1 MAFVLSSVSG
11 NLISAASAG
20 YAPTNSGDVSAIAS
34 SYQVV
39 SATGTQLY
47 AGTAY
52 ATSINEAPLSA
63 ARAGNAANA
72 SLANSAYY
80 DGTGRLISALPDSA
94 AVSAIASAYAES
106 AASSKQDTLAFGYDG
121 SGNISSIDG
130 SSLAGQGGGEQ
141 VVTSLQ
147 YATSQSGAIVG
158 STTGFQA
165 GYGERV
171 FSADYYPYS
180 NWQGYQSATSLE
192 CLHFTSDRSE
202 VTSQIGYPF
211 DLYMLPYGA
220 TNQGNIYDTS
230 DIVNY
235 GALSYGSFYGPE
247 DFRIA
252 TGVGILSGYSAVL
265 DFDVTSLPFNT
276 NYGPAMWG
284 HDGGEILDDDTSKKP
299 VFGIVVGGGSNEG
312 RFLPF
317 VGGSSV
323 LDFGAITT
331 VSSVSG
337 INTLSI
343 MGIGGAGGID
353 SATCSAI
360 ASAYAESAAS
370 SKQDTLA
377 FAYNTADQ
385 ISSINGSALGGMDE
399 AAVSG
404 IASAYAESA
413 VSSKL
418 DASASSSFYTTANES
433 GFITGVDLSP
443 YQTTADMSSYIP
455 TSMSSD
461 FQQVT
466 GMSSYALSA
475 DVSGTVDLVS
485 TQSANWGGSALAL
498 SAGPGVKLEKSGNTL
513 VASTD
518 ETLLWS
524 DSVGSATVTASEN
537 IFNFERCRV
546 TYMGGAAIRGE
557 VESDIS
563 SSISTYN
570 LTFPYFRPDST
581 NFIQFQCTT
590 MTVSNNGTT
599 VDFTDGKRLWLPPSE
614 GSIGND
620 TQPIQCT
627 KIVGINRTAEA

>member
-34 SYQVV
+34 AYQVV

-47 AGTAY
+47 AGTTY
-52 ATSINEAPLSA
+52 VTSVNEASISA
-63 ARAGNAANA
+63 DRAGRAGNAT
-72 SLANSAYY
+72 LATSAYY
-80 DGTGRLISALPDSA
+80 DTNARFISALPDSA
-94 AVSAIASAYAES
+94 AVSAIASAYTTG
-106 AASSKQDTLAFGYDG
+106 KQDTLAFGYDG

-130 SSLAGQGGGEQ
+130 SSLAGQGGEQ

-147 YATSQSGAIVG
+147 YATSQSGAIIG
-158 STTGFQA
+158 STTGYQA

-171 FSADYYPYS
+171 FSADCYPYS

-192 CLHFTSDRSE
+192 RLHFTSDRSE
-202 VTSQIGYPF
+202 VTSQIGHPF

-220 TNQGNIYDTS
+220 TNQGNITDTS

-235 GALSYGSFYGPE
+235 GALSYGVFYGPE

-252 TGVGILSGYSAVL
+252 TGVGMLSGYSAVL

-284 HDGGEILDDDTSKKP
+284 HDTGDILDDDTNKKP

-317 VGGSSV
+317 GGGSSV
-323 LDFGAITT
+323 LDFGSITT

-343 MGIGGAGGID
+343 MGAGGID

-360 ASAYAESAAS
+360 ASAYAEAA
-370 SKQDTLA
+370 A
-377 FAYNTADQ
+377 
-385 ISSINGSALGGMDE
+385 
-399 AAVSG
+399 
-404 IASAYAESA
+404 
-413 VSSKL
+413 SSKL

-443 YQTTADMSSYIP
+443 YQTTAGMSGYIP

-475 DVSGTVDLVS
+475 DVSATVDLVG

-498 SAGPGVKLEKSGNTL
+498 SAGPGVSLTKSGNVL
-513 VASTD
+513 VAGLDETVLWSGSPTSSAALSESISNFKCIDVYERWDNATVNATVHRIYMEGRQNAVINFAIGTNSWYLVTQKLEMNGTSLSVNSAHAIHGSTYSSTD
-518 ETLLWS
+518 ILHEYNSTLLKNTI
-524 DSVGSATVTASEN
+524 VKV
-537 IFNFERCRV
+537 
-546 TYMGGAAIRGE
+546 
-557 VESDIS
+557 
-563 SSISTYN
+563 
-570 LTFPYFRPDST
+570 
-581 NFIQFQCTT
+581 
-590 MTVSNNGTT
+590 
-599 VDFTDGKRLWLPPSE
+599 
-614 GSIGND
+614 
-620 TQPIQCT
+620 
-627 KIVGINRTAEA
+627 VGINRTAGV